1 MNTENLLKKASL
13 ETLLA
18 VFFNSS
24 QKPNGNFAVQTNYRK
39 GTSKY
44 FEKII
49 LNPSSY
55 QDTAKRLSKKY
66 NLDFKQVSSTIVE
79 AEIINE
85 RSYTLDE
92 FTSAVYESILP
103 KLTFATN
110 YDIELAKALFVFR
123 GSPDFTLSFYSV
135 NLKHPSE
142 SYNDNLFKLL
152 LSTDELLSRLNLNF
166 RELQPEY
173 VNGIAKRNTQIRINL
188 KWYYENVAKTEI
200 LNEFKYDVMA
210 QNYTNLGEIRKP
222 GSFEER
228 WILYRQSILNRQL
241 SSSEINSMRDAL
253 NFTSKEAE
261 EHPENTFTVR
271 NQKIVAYARETF
283 ADICVGCHHKY
294 HIKDRSFLMPRN
306 NRYYF
311 EINHVI
317 PYANDSKAVDVLDNL
332 VKLCPICHRA
342 LTPNRAFPELQKE
355 IIKNELDS
363 RPEVKQF
370 VLSKMPNPTLSP
382 VDYIYGL
389 LK

>member
-1 MNTENLLKKASL
+1 MNTDDLLKNASL

-18 VFFNSS
+18 VFFNST

-44 FEKII
+44 FDKII

-135 NLKHPSE
+135 DLKYPSE
-142 SYNDNLFKLL
+142 QYNDNLFKLL

-166 RELQPEY
+166 RELQPDY
-173 VNGIAKRNTQIRINL
+173 VSGNVKRNTQIRINL

-200 LNEFKYDVMA
+200 LNEFKYDVMTK
-210 QNYTNLGEIRKP
+210 NYTNLGEIRKP

-228 WILYRQSILNRQL
+228 WILYRQSILNREL
-241 SSSEINSMRDAL
+241 SASEINSIRDSL
-253 NFTSKEAE
+253 NFSTTEAE
-261 EHPENTFTVR
+261 EIPDNTFGVR

-283 ADICVGCHHKY
+283 DDVCVGCHHKY
-294 HIKDRSFLMPRN
+294 DISDRSFIMPRN

-311 EINHVI
+311 EVNHVI

-332 VKLCPICHRA
+332 VKLCPVCHRA

-370 VLSKMPNPTLSP
+370 VLSKMQNSTLSP